1 MDDPVI
7 AAVAGLRAT
16 RAFGAEPPDAPTLR
30 RVLEAARWTG
40 SARNRQPW
48 RLVVVRDAELRE
60 RFAALGAYA
69 GPLAAA
75 PVAIL
80 LAGDLDTG
88 GADLDFDL
96 GRLAQSLMLAAHALG
111 LGTCPVTFFPEA
123 NVDRARALAGLD
135 ARWRVRTAIALGRP
149 APSTAPAGRRVIP
162 SGRRPLD
169 ELVVHLDAPGPRP
182 TP

>member
-1 MDDPVI
+1 MSEAVI

-16 RAFGAEPPDAPTLR
+16 RAFDPEGPDEVTVR

-48 RLVVVRDAELRE
+48 RLVVARDVGVRA

-69 GPLAAA
+69 GPLVAA
-75 PVAIL
+75 PVAVL
-80 LAGDLDTG
+80 LAGDLRTG

-96 GRLAQSLMLAAHALG
+96 GRLAQGLMLAARAVG
-111 LGTCPVTFFPEA
+111 LGSCPVTFFPDA
-123 NVDRARALAGLD
+123 NVERARVLAGLD
-135 ARWRVRTAIALGRP
+135 EGWRIRTAIALGRP
-149 APSTAPAGRRVIP
+149 AAAPPATGRRVIP

-169 ELVVHLDAPGPRP
+169 EIVVDLDRAAGV
-182 TP
+182 